1 MNSEPKNAGVVVIG
15 NEILSGRTQDSNLSF
30 IGGRLSA
37 LGIILREARVI
48 PDVEA
53 TIISTVRQ
61 FSGDFDYV
69 FTTGG
74 IGPTHDDITTAC
86 VASAFNRKIIRDP
99 EAVKAMDKYYEPGQ
113 LTEARLKMADV
124 PEGATLVP
132 NPVSAA
138 PGYQVENVFV
148 LAGVPDI
155 MRAMFLSIEDR
166 LTGGPPILS
175 ASVSTNLGESRMAS
189 GLGEIQAQCSN
200 VDIGSYPYFK
210 QGQLGVNI
218 VLRSID
224 KDELLLRQQQ
234 VIDLVALLEGITL
247 DVMQPD

>member
-15 NEILSGRTQDSNLSF
+15 NEILSGRTQDSNLAF

-53 TIISTVRQ
+53 TIVSTVRQ
-61 FSGDFDYV
+61 FSSDFDYV

-86 VASAFNRKIIRDP
+86 VASAFNRKVIRDP
-99 EAVKAMDKYYEPGQ
+99 EAVAVMDRYYEPGQ

-124 PEGATLVP
+124 PEGASLVP

-138 PGYQVENVFV
+138 PGYQIENVFV

-166 LTGGPPILS
+166 LTGGPAILS
-175 ASVSTNLGESRMAS
+175 ASVSTNLGESRMAF
-189 GLGEIQAQCSN
+189 GLGEIQAACSN

-224 KDELLLRQQQ
+224 KDELILRQQQ
-234 VIDLVALLEGITL
+234 VIDLVAALDGKTLE
-247 DVMQPD
+247 VMLPD

>member
-210 QGQLGVNI
+210 LGQLGVNI

-234 VIDLVALLEGITL
+234 VIDLVASLGGKTLE
-247 DVMQPD
+247 VMLPD

>member
-99 EAVKAMDKYYEPGQ
+99 GAVKAMDKYYEPGQ

>member
-200 VDIGSYPYFK
+200 VDVGSYPYFK
-210 QGQLGVNI
+210 LGQLGVNI

-234 VIDLVALLEGITL
+234 VIDLVASLGGKTLE
-247 DVMQPD
+247 VMLPD

>member
-53 TIISTVRQ
+53 TIIGTVRQ
-61 FSGDFDYV
+61 FSGEFDYV

-113 LTEARLKMADV
+113 LTEARLKMANV

-210 QGQLGVNI
+210 LGQLGVNI

-234 VIDLVALLEGITL
+234 VIDLVASLDGKTLE
-247 DVMQPD
+247 VMLPE

>member
-1 MNSEPKNAGVVVIG
+1 MNHEQKTAGIVIIG
-15 NEILSGRTQDSNLSF
+15 NEILSGRTQDSNLAF

-53 TIISTVRQ
+53 TIVSTVRK
-61 FSGDFDYV
+61 FSADFDYV

-86 VASAFNRKIIRDP
+86 VASAFDRKVIRHP
-99 EAVKAMDKYYEPGQ
+99 EAVAAMDKYYEPGQ
-113 LTEARLKMADV
+113 LTEARLKMADI
-124 PEGATLVP
+124 PEGAALVP

-138 PGYQVENVFV
+138 PGYQLENVFV

-166 LTGGPPILS
+166 LTGGPAILS
-175 ASVSTNLGESRMAS
+175 ASVSTNLGESRMAA
-189 GLGEIQAQCSN
+189 GLGDIQAECSH

-218 VLRSID
+218 VLRSTD
-224 KDELLLRQQQ
+224 REELLLRQQQ
-234 VIDLVALLEGITL
+234 VIDLVASLHGKTLEVKL
-247 DVMQPD
+247 PD

>member
-189 GLGEIQAQCSN
+189 GLGEIKAQCSN

>member
-132 NPVSAA
+132 NPVSA
-138 PGYQVENVFV
+138 
-148 LAGVPDI
+148 
-155 MRAMFLSIEDR
+155 
-166 LTGGPPILS
+166 
-175 ASVSTNLGESRMAS
+175 
-189 GLGEIQAQCSN
+189 
-200 VDIGSYPYFK
+200 
-210 QGQLGVNI
+210 
-218 VLRSID
+218 
-224 KDELLLRQQQ
+224 
-234 VIDLVALLEGITL
+234 
-247 DVMQPD
+247 